1 MTAFAHP
8 ELDESPSSRKNRST
22 MRILLVEDD
31 RRSREFLAKG
41 LTEEGYVVDVAADG
55 EEGLTSALEREYDLL
70 VLDVMMP
77 VRDGWSVVSSL
88 RAKGNSIPV
97 LFLTARDTV
106 RDR

>member
-1 MTAFAHP
+1 MSAFVHP
-8 ELDESPSSRKNRST
+8 HLDERNTLHNSPLT
-22 MRILLVEDD
+22 MRILLVEDV

-55 EEGLTSALEREYDLL
+55 EEGLTGALEREYDLI

-88 RAKGNSIPV
+88 RTKGNTVPV
-97 LFLTARDTV
+97 LFLT
-106 RDR
+106 